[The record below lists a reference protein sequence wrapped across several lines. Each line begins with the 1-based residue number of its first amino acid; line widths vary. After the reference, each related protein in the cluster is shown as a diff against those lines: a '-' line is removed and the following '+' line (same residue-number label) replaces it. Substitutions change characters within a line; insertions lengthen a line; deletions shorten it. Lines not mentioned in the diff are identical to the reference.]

1 MGLELR
7 MGRNDYVIFDF
18 GSKMQKK
25 KKSTG
30 RKMFLWKNKILVNIE
45 WWEFFIKFE
54 NAKQLPSQWDRF

>member
-25 KKSTG
+25 KIY
-30 RKMFLWKNKILVNIE
+30 WKKNVPEEEQNFSQYRVVGIFYKI
-45 WWEFFIKFE
+45 
-54 NAKQLPSQWDRF
+54 